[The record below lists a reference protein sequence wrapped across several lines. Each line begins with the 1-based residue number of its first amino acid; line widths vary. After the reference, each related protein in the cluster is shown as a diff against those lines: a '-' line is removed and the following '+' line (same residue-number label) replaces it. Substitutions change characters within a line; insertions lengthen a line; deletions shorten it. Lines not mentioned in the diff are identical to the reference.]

1 MVNIVHSVETE
12 AIITFNNGSTYN
24 IPMADPNADG
34 LDNYCTSIKLK
45 EQLYSTN
52 NNNIIGNVC
61 GNTLSLKIQS
71 KDGLLISSNT
81 SSIYHGMMNNT
92 AFIDINC
99 TGDDGVTTYM
109 GRYYVDAWENGVT
122 AATANE
128 VTITCVDLL
137 SRVKNIP
144 LKDLRLKR
152 KLTVRE
158 YFSNILNKLNSQLSS
173 DMHINFMTPGADIFN
188 NVDWALWYNNID
200 RDSFENILNSIA
212 QNTLTHIW
220 IDRGRWLQTDWLLND
235 SQESPVVTLSGSV
248 NLLDYGTNLADD
260 SKASGVTVNY
270 IENVSYEDKELAS
283 ISNYN
288 LSAGTNHLSGVKLN
302 TDKILSINTIEIIC
316 ADGYAF
322 NKQFT
327 NYKDSID
334 IDIYS
339 TEATTADIKIWGTVI
354 NEIKTSQTRYISN
367 DDKSNII
374 ELNNNI
380 LRASLIGDYLGG
392 LVNLISYNNSNIYVE
407 GFINP
412 QLKIG
417 DMVTVV
423 GSKLGIN
430 NNYKVIGLEF
440 TLGTNYRC
448 KATLLRTV

>member
-1 MVNIVHSVETE
+1 MQALIHSVTTE
-12 AIITFNNGSTYN
+12 AVITFKDGSTYN
-24 IPMADPNADG
+24 IPMADPDQLG

-52 NNNIIGNVC
+52 NNNIVGNIC
-61 GNTLSLKIQS
+61 GNTLSLTIQS

-81 SSIYHGMMNNT
+81 SSIYHGLMNNT

-99 TGDDGVTTYM
+99 TGEDDVRVYM

-122 AATANE
+122 AATANQ
-128 VTITCVDLL
+128 VTITAVDLM

-152 KLTVRE
+152 KMTVRE

-173 DMHINFMTPGADIFN
+173 DMHVNFNTPGSDIFN

-235 SQESPVVTLSGSV
+235 TQESPVCTLSGTV
-248 NLLDYGTNLADD
+248 NVLDYGTNLADD
-260 SKASGVTVNY
+260 SKASGITVNY
-270 IENVSYEDKELAS
+270 IENVSYEDKELAT
-283 ISNYN
+283 INDYD
-288 LSAGTNHLSGVKLN
+288 LAAGSNHLSNVKLN

-316 ADGYAF
+316 ENGFAF
-322 NKQFT
+322 NKSFS

-339 TEATTADIKIWGTVI
+339 TVATKANIKIWGTVI
-354 NEIKTSQTRYISN
+354 NEIKTSTSRYIDN
-367 DDKSNII
+367 DNKSDVV

-380 LRASLIGDYLGG
+380 LRASLIGVYVDG
-392 LVNLISYNNSNIYVE
+392 LVNLISYSNSNIYVE
-407 GFINP
+407 GFLNP

-430 NNYKVIGLEF
+430 NNYKIISLEF
-440 TLGTNYRC
+440 TLGSNYRC